1 MKSCLTE
8 YADCTVN
15 EIAEKYIE
23 EKPQVT
29 EIPVAPD
36 ERQNTSVIQGTG
48 VEDTT
53 ITEGTVTFDIRFHA
67 GVPVSS
73 EQIGLII
80 NIEAQNQFYPGY
92 PLTKRGIYYCC
103 RMISSQYG
111 TVFTGSHYE
120 KLKKVYSVWICMDPP
135 KSRENTITRYFI
147 QEGNLIGRVRE
158 PVKNYDLLSVL
169 LLCPGD
175 PGSSGSEGIL
185 KLLGVLLAS
194 EI

>member
-29 EIPVAPD
+29 DIPVAPD

-80 NIEAQNQFYPGY
+80 NIEVQNQFYPG
-92 PLTKRGIYYCC
+92 R
-103 RMISSQYG
+103 
-111 TVFTGSHYE
+111 
-120 KLKKVYSVWICMDPP
+120 
-135 KSRENTITRYFI
+135 
-147 QEGNLIGRVRE
+147 
-158 PVKNYDLLSVL
+158 
-169 LLCPGD
+169 
-175 PGSSGSEGIL
+175 
-185 KLLGVLLAS
+185 
-194 EI
+194 